1 VATGKVTDACYPR
14 HTNDEFLAFLKKVA
28 RAYPRREPHIVVDNY
43 ATHAHPNVAAWLTVR
58 LKGSSSGPRL

>member
-1 VATGKVTDACYPR
+1 MTDACYPR